1 MFVGCRT
8 NCNHLYIFIY
18 LSFVMLPTPRLD
30 RLSALLE
37 GLAPRISVHHAGHVT
52 DEIMLPAAEG
62 DRLHLHL
69 LTHGSVD
76 LVLDGGRSVAL
87 RAPAIAILRT
97 DCAHRL
103 KASNPDDAP
112 DLYCATA
119 HFEGPAAALLLEG
132 FDQPLPFVLENPG
145 TELDLIVRLITH
157 ELSNPRCGHP
167 ALLAR
172 AGEIL
177 FIGLLRHLVASP
189 RTPAGLLNGLADA
202 RIARAL
208 VAVHR
213 APQAPW
219 TIDALAL
226 EAGMSRTAFT
236 ERFRQTM
243 NNTPGAYIAKL
254 RLSVARRVVHAGQGL
269 KRAAALAGFSSSS
282 ALSRALNRKRDD

>member
-1 MFVGCRT
+1 MF
-8 NCNHLYIFIY
+8 
-18 LSFVMLPTPRLD
+18 PTPRLD

-37 GLAPRISVHHAGHVT
+37 GLAPRISVHHAGHLT
-52 DEIMLPAAEG
+52 SEIALDASEG

-69 LTHGSVD
+69 LTKGVVD
-76 LVLDGGRSVAL
+76 LVLDDERRIPL
-87 RAPAIAILRT
+87 QAPAIAILRT
-97 DCAHRL
+97 DYAHRL
-103 KASNPDDAP
+103 EASDPAAPP

-119 HFEGPAAALLLEG
+119 CFEGPAATLLLEG
-132 FDQPLPFVLENPG
+132 FARPLPFVLEKPG

-157 ELSNPRCGHP
+157 ELMNPRCGHP

-213 APQAPW
+213 TPQAPW

-243 NNTPGAYIAKL
+243 NHTPGAYIAQL
-254 RLSVARRVVHAGQGL
+254 RLSVARRVVQTGQGL

-282 ALSRALNRKRDD
+282 ALSRALNRSRSD